1 MGVRV
6 GSKFTQSFRTGSS
19 DKSVKGL
26 GSLIAWQV
34 TGPVSHPQWKDVPI
48 SSNEYRTVS
57 PSSLSNNA
65 KIPQASHRLVY
76 NVGYFPRDSRR
87 FKLFSEE
94 SVRSIWPSSLT
105 TMSTKLYEK
114 NSPPQTSFS
123 RLERTSLLDY
133 PDGGY
138 S

>member
-1 MGVRV
+1 MSVRA
-6 GSKFTQSFRTGSS
+6 GSKFTQTLRTGAS
-19 DKSVKGL
+19 DKAVKGL
-26 GSLIAWQV
+26 GGLIPWRV
-34 TGPVSHPQWKDVPI
+34 TGPVSHPEWKDVPI

-57 PSSLSNNA
+57 PSSVSNNA
-65 KIPQASHRLVY
+65 KIPQASHRLIY

-94 SVRSIWPSSLT
+94 SVRSISPSSLNG
-105 TMSTKLYEK
+105 MSSRLYEK
-114 NSPPQTSFS
+114 NPLPQISFS
-123 RLERTSLLDY
+123 RLERTSLVDY

>member
-26 GSLIAWQV
+26 GSLIPWQV
-34 TGPVSHPQWKDVPI
+34 TGPVSHPEWKDVPI

-87 FKLFSEE
+87 FKLF
-94 SVRSIWPSSLT
+94 
-105 TMSTKLYEK
+105 
-114 NSPPQTSFS
+114 
-123 RLERTSLLDY
+123 
-133 PDGGY
+133 
-138 S
+138 